1 MKKIIILNHKMSLL
15 YDEVL
20 EYIVKLNNIDT
31 NNDIIVCPSSI
42 YLESFINYCNWG
54 VGSQEMHYE
63 LSGNYNGQISSL
75 QLKSMGV
82 EYVIVDEK
90 DDEVANKKVIAALES
105 NIIPIIYL
113 NDNDNSVEELYDN
126 FKNITKKV
134 ESYEFVILAYHNNK
148 ELKLT
153 DMEEKIK
160 ELKNMIKINSSK
172 DITIIY
178 SGDINKDN
186 INKIFSI
193 KEVEG
198 VILGSIS
205 SSINEV
211 ENIVNVID

>member
-1 MKKIIILNHKMSLL
+1 MKKIIVLNHKMTLL

-20 EYIVKLNNIDT
+20 EYIVKLNNINT

-63 LSGNYNGQISSL
+63 LSGDYNGEISSL

-105 NIIPIIYL
+105 NIIPIVYL
-113 NDNDNSVEELYDN
+113 YDNDNSVDELYNN

-134 ESYEFVILAYHNNK
+134 ESYEFIILAYHNNK
-148 ELKLT
+148 ELNLT

-160 ELKNMIKINSSK
+160 ELKNMIKVNSSK

-211 ENIVNVID
+211 EDIVNVID

>member
-1 MKKIIILNHKMSLL
+1 MKKIIVLNHKMNLL

-31 NNDIIVCPSSI
+31 DNDIIVCPSSI

-63 LSGNYNGQISSL
+63 LSGDYNGEISSL
-75 QLKSMGV
+75 QLKSMGI
-82 EYVIVDEK
+82 EYIIVDEE
-90 DDEVANKKVIAALES
+90 DNNIANKKVIAALES

-113 NDNDNSVEELYDN
+113 NDNNNSVEELHN
-126 FKNITKKV
+126 TFKTITKKV
-134 ESYEFVILAYHNNK
+134 DGYEFIILAYNNK
-148 ELKLT
+148 ELNIT
-153 DMEEKIK
+153 NVEEKIK
-160 ELKNMIKINSSK
+160 ELRNMIKINSSK

-178 SGDINKDN
+178 SGDINKDK

-193 KEVEG
+193 KEVQG

-211 ENIVNVID
+211 ENIVNSIN

>member
-1 MKKIIILNHKMSLL
+1 MKKTIVLNHKMNLL

-20 EYIVKLNNIDT
+20 EYIVKLNNIETD
-31 NNDIIVCPSSI
+31 NNIIVCPSSI
-42 YLESFINYCNWG
+42 YLESFISYCNWG

-63 LSGNYNGQISSL
+63 VSGDFTGEISSL

-82 EYVIVDEK
+82 EYVIVDEE
-90 DDEVANKKVIAALES
+90 DNDIANKKVIAALES
-105 NIIPIIYL
+105 NIVPIICL
-113 NDNDNSVEELYDN
+113 NDNDNSKEELYN
-126 FKNITKKV
+126 TFKTITKKV
-134 ESYEFVILAYHNNK
+134 EGYEFIILAYHNNK
-148 ELKLT
+148 ELNLT
-153 DMEEKIK
+153 EVEEKIK
-160 ELKNMIKINSSK
+160 ELKNMIKVNSSK

-211 ENIVNVID
+211 ENIVNSIN

>member
-1 MKKIIILNHKMSLL
+1 MKKIIVLNHKMNLL

-20 EYIVKLNNIDT
+20 EYIVKLNNFDT
-31 NNDIIVCPSSI
+31 DNDIIVCPSSI

-63 LSGNYNGQISSL
+63 LSGDFTGEISSL

-82 EYVIVDEK
+82 EYVIIDEK
-90 DDEVANKKVIAALES
+90 DNDIANKKVIASLES

-113 NDNDNSVEELYDN
+113 NDNDNSAEELYN
-126 FKNITKKV
+126 TFKTVTKKV
-134 ESYEFVILAYHNNK
+134 EGYEFIILAYHNNK
-148 ELKLT
+148 ELNLT
-153 DMEEKIK
+153 DVEEKIQQ
-160 ELKNMIKINSSK
+160 LKNMIKVDSSK

-186 INKIFSI
+186 VNKILSV

>member
-1 MKKIIILNHKMSLL
+1 MKKIIVLNHKMTLL

-63 LSGNYNGQISSL
+63 LSGDYNGQISSL

-113 NDNDNSVEELYDN
+113 NDNDNSVEELYNN

-160 ELKNMIKINSSK
+160 ELKNMIKVNSSK

-178 SGDINKDN
+178 SGDINKNN

-211 ENIVNVID
+211 EDIVNVID

>member
-1 MKKIIILNHKMSLL
+1 MKKTIVLNHKMNLL

-20 EYIVKLNNIDT
+20 EYIVKLNNIETD
-31 NNDIIVCPSSI
+31 NNIIVCPSSI

-63 LSGNYNGQISSL
+63 VSGDFTGEISSL

-82 EYVIVDEK
+82 EYIIVDEE
-90 DDEVANKKVIAALES
+90 DNDIANKKVIAALES
-105 NIIPIIYL
+105 NIVPIICL
-113 NDNDNSVEELYDN
+113 NDFDNSKEELYDT
-126 FKNITKKV
+126 FKTITKKV
-134 ESYEFVILAYHNNK
+134 EGYEFIILAYHNNK
-148 ELKLT
+148 ELNLT
-153 DMEEKIK
+153 EVEEKIK
-160 ELKNMIKINSSK
+160 ELKNMIKVNSSK

-198 VILGSIS
+198 VMLGSIS

-211 ENIVNVID
+211 ENIVNSIN

>member
-1 MKKIIILNHKMSLL
+1 MKKIIVLNHKMNLL

-20 EYIVKLNNIDT
+20 EYIVNLNNIDT
-31 NNDIIVCPSSI
+31 NNDLIVCSSNI

-54 VGSQEMHYE
+54 IGCQNMHYE
-63 LSGNYNGQISSL
+63 LSGDFNGEVSSL

-82 EYVIVDEK
+82 EYVIVDEE
-90 DDEVANKKVIAALES
+90 DNDIANKKVIAALES
-105 NIIPIIYL
+105 NIIPIIYI
-113 NDNDNSVEELYDN
+113 NDTKKDVEELYN
-126 FKNITKKV
+126 TFKTITKKV
-134 ESYEFVILAYHNNK
+134 ASYEFIILVYNDK
-148 ELKLT
+148 ELNLT
-153 DMEEKIK
+153 NAEEKINK
-160 ELKNMIKINSSK
+160 LKNMIKVNSSK

-186 INKIFSI
+186 INQILSI

-211 ENIVNVID
+211 KDIVNSIN

>member
-1 MKKIIILNHKMSLL
+1 MKKTIVLNNKMNLL

-20 EYIVKLNNIDT
+20 EYIVKLNNIETD
-31 NNDIIVCPSSI
+31 NNIIVCPSSI
-42 YLESFINYCNWG
+42 YLESFISYCNWG

-63 LSGNYNGQISSL
+63 VSGDFTGEISSL

-82 EYVIVDEK
+82 EYVIVDEE
-90 DDEVANKKVIAALES
+90 DNDIANKKVIAALES
-105 NIIPIIYL
+105 NIVPIICL
-113 NDNDNSVEELYDN
+113 NDNDNSKEELYN
-126 FKNITKKV
+126 TFKTITKKV
-134 ESYEFVILAYHNNK
+134 EGYEFIILAYHNNK
-148 ELKLT
+148 ELNLT
-153 DMEEKIK
+153 EVEEKIK
-160 ELKNMIKINSSK
+160 ELKNMIKVNSSK

-211 ENIVNVID
+211 ENIVNSIN

>member
-1 MKKIIILNHKMSLL
+1 MKKIIVLNHKMNLL
-15 YDEVL
+15 YNEVL

-31 NNDIIVCPSSI
+31 DNDIIVCPSSI

-63 LSGNYNGQISSL
+63 LLGDFTGEISSL

-82 EYVIVDEK
+82 EYVIIAEK
-90 DDEVANKKVIAALES
+90 DNDIANKKVIASLES

-113 NDNDNSVEELYDN
+113 NDNNNSVEELYN
-126 FKNITKKV
+126 TFKTVTKKV
-134 ESYEFVILAYHNNK
+134 EGYEFIILAYHNNK
-148 ELKLT
+148 ELNLT
-153 DMEEKIK
+153 DVEEKIQQ
-160 ELKNMIKINSSK
+160 LKNMIKVDSSK

-186 INKIFSI
+186 VNKILSV

>member
-1 MKKIIILNHKMSLL
+1 MKKIIVLNHKMNLL

-31 NNDIIVCPSSI
+31 DNDIIVCPSSI

-63 LSGNYNGQISSL
+63 LSGDFTGEISSL

-82 EYVIVDEK
+82 EYVIIAEK
-90 DDEVANKKVIAALES
+90 DNDIANKKVIAALES

-113 NDNDNSVEELYDN
+113 NDNDNSAEELYN
-126 FKNITKKV
+126 TFKTVTKKV
-134 ESYEFVILAYHNNK
+134 EGYEFIILAYHNNK
-148 ELKLT
+148 ELNLT
-153 DMEEKIK
+153 DVEEKIQQ
-160 ELKNMIKINSSK
+160 LKNMIKVDSSK

-186 INKIFSI
+186 VNKILSV

-198 VILGSIS
+198 VILCSIS

>member
-1 MKKIIILNHKMSLL
+1 MKKIIVLNHKMNLL

-31 NNDIIVCPSSI
+31 DNDIIVCPCSI

-54 VGSQEMHYE
+54 VGSQNMHYE
-63 LSGNYNGQISSL
+63 LSGDFNGEVSSL
-75 QLKSMGV
+75 QLKSMGI

-90 DDEVANKKVIAALES
+90 DNDIANKKVIAALES

-113 NDNDNSVEELYDN
+113 NDNGNNIDDIYKT
-126 FKNITKKV
+126 FKEITKNV
-134 ESYEFVILAYHNNK
+134 NSYEFVILAYHNNK
-148 ELKLT
+148 ELNLT
-153 DMEEKIK
+153 EVEEKIK

-186 INKIFSI
+186 VNKIFSI

-198 VILGSIS
+198 VILGSKS

-211 ENIVNVID
+211 EDIVNGID

>member
-1 MKKIIILNHKMSLL
+1 MKKIIVLNHKMNLL

-31 NNDIIVCPSSI
+31 DNDIIVCPSSI

-63 LSGNYNGQISSL
+63 LSGDFTGEISSL

-82 EYVIVDEK
+82 EYVIIAEK
-90 DDEVANKKVIAALES
+90 DNDIANKKVIASLES

-113 NDNDNSVEELYDN
+113 NDNDNSAEELYN
-126 FKNITKKV
+126 TFKTVTKKV
-134 ESYEFVILAYHNNK
+134 EGYEFIILAYHNNK
-148 ELKLT
+148 ELNLT
-153 DMEEKIK
+153 DVEEKIQQ
-160 ELKNMIKINSSK
+160 LKNMIKVDSSK

-186 INKIFSI
+186 VNKILSV

>member
-1 MKKIIILNHKMSLL
+1 MKKIIVLNHKMNLL

-31 NNDIIVCPSSI
+31 DNDIIVCPSSI

-63 LSGNYNGQISSL
+63 LSGDFTGEISSL

-82 EYVIVDEK
+82 EYVIIDEK
-90 DDEVANKKVIAALES
+90 DNDIANKKVIASLES

-113 NDNDNSVEELYDN
+113 NDNNNSAEELYN
-126 FKNITKKV
+126 TFKTVTKKV
-134 ESYEFVILAYHNNK
+134 EGYEFIILAYHNNK
-148 ELKLT
+148 ELNLT
-153 DMEEKIK
+153 DVEEKIQQ
-160 ELKNMIKINSSK
+160 LKNMIKVDSSK
-172 DITIIY
+172 YITIIY

-186 INKIFSI
+186 VNKILSV
-193 KEVEG
+193 KEVEV

>member
-1 MKKIIILNHKMSLL
+1 MKKIIVLNHKMNLL

-31 NNDIIVCPSSI
+31 DNDIIVCPSSI

-63 LSGNYNGQISSL
+63 LLGDFTGEISSL

-82 EYVIVDEK
+82 EYVIIDEK
-90 DDEVANKKVIAALES
+90 DNDIANKKVIASLES

-113 NDNDNSVEELYDN
+113 NDNDNSAEELYN
-126 FKNITKKV
+126 TFKTVTKKV
-134 ESYEFVILAYHNNK
+134 EGYEFIILAYHNNK
-148 ELKLT
+148 ELNLT
-153 DMEEKIK
+153 DVEEKIQQ
-160 ELKNMIKINSSK
+160 LKNMIKVDSSK

-186 INKIFSI
+186 VNKILSV

>member
-15 YDEVL
+15 YDKVL

-63 LSGNYNGQISSL
+63 LSGDYNGQISSL

-105 NIIPIIYL
+105 NIIPIVYL
-113 NDNDNSVEELYDN
+113 HDNDNSVDELYNN

-211 ENIVNVID
+211 EDIVNVID

>member
-1 MKKIIILNHKMSLL
+1 MKKIIVLNHKMTLL

-63 LSGNYNGQISSL
+63 LSGDYNGQISSL

-82 EYVIVDEK
+82 EYVILDEK
-90 DDEVANKKVIAALES
+90 DNEVANKKVIAALES
-105 NIIPIIYL
+105 NMIPIIYL

-148 ELKLT
+148 ELNLT

-160 ELKNMIKINSSK
+160 ELKNMIKVNSSK

-178 SGDINKDN
+178 SGDINKNN

-211 ENIVNVID
+211 EDIVNVID

>member
-178 SGDINKDN
+178 GGDINKDN